1 MRCRRSPG
9 PFTLWASSFWMRDP
23 KHTILLAL
31 SFTGQVITMGLGV
44 VSGNLMSWV
53 SQSRA
58 TSRWMLTTRFLI
70 SERSPFPWNSWTEA
84 PALRRVSALC
94 HRICIQSE
102 YNRAP
107 SLSPLQ
113 GCSLLSLVSIMIFGW
128 TPSNTQV
135 QWSSARATHKY
146 NDLRLQQHTS
156 TMIFS
161 SSNTQVQWS
170 SAPATHKYN
179 DLRLQQHTLSKLT
192 VSKELRSSSHISSLE
207 KCNVHLSFIRDTL
220 LLTICGFSQYLDL
233 RVWTVM
239 TNSNLIHFRFS

>member
-9 PFTLWASSFWMRDP
+9 TFTLWASSFWMRDP

-58 TSRWMLTTRFLI
+58 TSRWMLITRFLI
-70 SERSPFPWNSWTEA
+70 LERSPFPWNSWTEA

-128 TPSNTQV
+128 TPSNTQ
-135 QWSSARATHKY
+135 
-146 NDLRLQQHTS
+146 L
-156 TMIFS
+156 
-161 SSNTQVQWS
+161 QWS

-192 VSKELRSSSHISSLE
+192 VSKELRSSSHISSLK

>member
-1 MRCRRSPG
+1 MTLTLVITWPTTSLPVTTWKMRCRRSPG

-58 TSRWMLTTRFLI
+58 TSRWMLITRFLI
-70 SERSPFPWNSWTEA
+70 LERSPFPWNSWTEA

-128 TPSNTQV
+128 TPSNTQL
-135 QWSSARATHKY
+135 QWSSAR
-146 NDLRLQQHTS
+146 
-156 TMIFS
+156 
-161 SSNTQVQWS
+161 
-170 SAPATHKYN
+170 ATHKYN

-192 VSKELRSSSHISSLE
+192 VSKELRSSSHISSLK
-207 KCNVHLSFIRDTL
+207 KCNVHLSFIRDTI

>member
-58 TSRWMLTTRFLI
+58 TSRWMLITRFLI
-70 SERSPFPWNSWTEA
+70 LERSPFPWNSWTEA
-84 PALRRVSALC
+84 PTLRRVSALC

-128 TPSNTQV
+128 TPSNTQL

-146 NDLRLQQHTS
+146 NDLRLQQ
-156 TMIFS
+156 
-161 SSNTQVQWS
+161 Q
-170 SAPATHKYN
+170 
-179 DLRLQQHTLSKLT
+179 TLSKLT

-239 TNSNLIHFRFS
+239 TNSNLFHFRFS

>member
-1 MRCRRSPG
+1 MTLTLVITWPTTSLPVTTWKMRCRRSPG

-58 TSRWMLTTRFLI
+58 TSRWMLITRFLI
-70 SERSPFPWNSWTEA
+70 LERSPFPWNSWTEA

-128 TPSNTQV
+128 TPSNTQL

-146 NDLRLQQHTS
+146 NDLRLQQ
-156 TMIFS
+156 
-161 SSNTQVQWS
+161 Q
-170 SAPATHKYN
+170 
-179 DLRLQQHTLSKLT
+179 TLSKLT
-192 VSKELRSSSHISSLE
+192 VSKELRSSSHISSLK

-239 TNSNLIHFRFS
+239 TNSNLFHFRFS

>member
-1 MRCRRSPG
+1 MTLTLVITWPTTSLPVTTWKMRCRRSPG

-58 TSRWMLTTRFLI
+58 TSRWMLITRFLI

-146 NDLRLQQHTS
+146 NDLRLQQHT
-156 TMIFS
+156 
-161 SSNTQVQWS
+161 
-170 SAPATHKYN
+170 
-179 DLRLQQHTLSKLT
+179 LSKLT
-192 VSKELRSSSHISSLE
+192 VSKELRSSSHITSLK

>member
-58 TSRWMLTTRFLI
+58 TSRWMLITRFLI
-70 SERSPFPWNSWTEA
+70 LERSPFPWNSWTEA

-146 NDLRLQQHTS
+146 NDLRLQQHT
-156 TMIFS
+156 
-161 SSNTQVQWS
+161 
-170 SAPATHKYN
+170 
-179 DLRLQQHTLSKLT
+179 LSKLT
-192 VSKELRSSSHISSLE
+192 VSKELRSSSHISSLK
-207 KCNVHLSFIRDTL
+207 KCNVHFHSFIRDTL

-239 TNSNLIHFRFS
+239 TNSNLFHFRFS

>member
-58 TSRWMLTTRFLI
+58 TSRWMLITRFLI
-70 SERSPFPWNSWTEA
+70 LERSPFPWNSWTEA

-128 TPSNTQV
+128 TP
-135 QWSSARATHKY
+135 
-146 NDLRLQQHTS
+146 
-156 TMIFS
+156 
-161 SSNTQVQWS
+161 SNTQVQWS

-239 TNSNLIHFRFS
+239 TNSNLFHFRFS

>member
-1 MRCRRSPG
+1 MTLTLVITWPTTSLPVTTWKMRCRRSPG

-31 SFTGQVITMGLGV
+31 SFAGQVITMGLGV

-84 PALRRVSALC
+84 PALCRVSALC

-128 TPSNTQV
+128 TPSNTQL
-135 QWSSARATHKY
+135 QWSSAR
-146 NDLRLQQHTS
+146 
-156 TMIFS
+156 
-161 SSNTQVQWS
+161 
-170 SAPATHKYN
+170 ATHKYN

-207 KCNVHLSFIRDTL
+207 KCNVHLSFIRDTI

-239 TNSNLIHFRFS
+239 TNSNLIHFRFSYE

>member
-1 MRCRRSPG
+1 MSMTLTLVITWPTTSLPVTTWKMRCRRSPG
-9 PFTLWASSFWMRDP
+9 TFTLWASTFWMRDP
-23 KHTILLAL
+23 KHTISLAL

-84 PALRRVSALC
+84 SALRRVSALC

-128 TPSNTQV
+128 TPSNTQL
-135 QWSSARATHKY
+135 QWSSARA
-146 NDLRLQQHTS
+146 
-156 TMIFS
+156 I
-161 SSNTQVQWS
+161 
-170 SAPATHKYN
+170 HKYN

-192 VSKELRSSSHISSLE
+192 VSKELRSSTTHNLWLQSIFRSS
-207 KCNVHLSFIRDTL
+207 
-220 LLTICGFSQYLDL
+220 GLDSDDQL
-233 RVWTVM
+233 QLVP
-239 TNSNLIHFRFS
+239 F

>member
-1 MRCRRSPG
+1 MTLTLVITWPTTSLPVTTWKMRCRRSPG

-58 TSRWMLTTRFLI
+58 TSRWMLITRFLI
-70 SERSPFPWNSWTEA
+70 LERSPFPWNSWTEA

-128 TPSNTQV
+128 TPSNTQL
-135 QWSSARATHKY
+135 QWSSAR
-146 NDLRLQQHTS
+146 
-156 TMIFS
+156 
-161 SSNTQVQWS
+161 
-170 SAPATHKYN
+170 ATHKYN

-192 VSKELRSSSHISSLE
+192 VSKELGSSSHISSLE
-207 KCNVHLSFIRDTL
+207 KCNVHLSFIRHTI

-239 TNSNLIHFRFS
+239 TNSNLFHFRFS

>member
-135 QWSSARATHKY
+135 QWSSA
-146 NDLRLQQHTS
+146 
-156 TMIFS
+156 
-161 SSNTQVQWS
+161 
-170 SAPATHKYN
+170 PATHKYN

>member
-1 MRCRRSPG
+1 MTLTLVITWPTTSLPVTTWKMRCRRSPG

-70 SERSPFPWNSWTEA
+70 LERSPFPWNSWTEA

-146 NDLRLQQHTS
+146 NDLRLQQHT
-156 TMIFS
+156 
-161 SSNTQVQWS
+161 
-170 SAPATHKYN
+170 
-179 DLRLQQHTLSKLT
+179 LSKLT
-192 VSKELRSSSHISSLE
+192 VSKELRSSSHITSLK